1 MAAVMATDGRPTARC
16 ATEKA
21 RNGDAVKTRFAP
33 RRRDGGQVPAGL
45 LVVGRAGLRGGAHP
59 PGNIADCRRTHPLDT
74 AGVGAPVRVL
84 ESRLVWVCPAE
95 PV

>member
-1 MAAVMATDGRPTARC
+1 MARAGAGGFT
-16 ATEKA
+16 
-21 RNGDAVKTRFAP
+21 
-33 RRRDGGQVPAGL
+33 RRRSSR
-45 LVVGRAGLRGGAHP
+45 RAGLRGGAHP